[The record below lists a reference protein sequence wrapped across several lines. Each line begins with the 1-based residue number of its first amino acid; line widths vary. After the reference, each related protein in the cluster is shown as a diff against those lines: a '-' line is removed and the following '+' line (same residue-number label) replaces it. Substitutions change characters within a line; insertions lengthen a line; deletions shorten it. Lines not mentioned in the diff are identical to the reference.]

1 MSHQPRTRS
10 LDHARLAKLGFLF
23 GLALFAVGAIG
34 EIGGHTYLSPVPST
48 LDTVFFGMETLGVV
62 IGLVAPI
69 VFGAVLPLT
78 E

>member
-1 MSHQPRTRS
+1 MSHQTGGRS

-23 GLALFAVGAIG
+23 GVGLFAVGAVG
-34 EIGGHTYLSPVPST
+34 EIGGHAFLSTVPAT

-62 IGLVAPI
+62 VGLVTPI
-69 VFGAVLPLT
+69 VFGAVLPLI